1 MLLQLVSRRS
11 WRASA
16 PGVCLT
22 NKQIHSHRQH
32 QHNFLSLRHA
42 HSSSA
47 LQSNDS
53 SSSGNGNSPSP
64 PMVLAYADG
73 ASRGNPGKSGC
84 GALLIN
90 AESARVIASG
100 TSYLGEHETNNSA
113 EYKGLLLALHLA
125 QTHRVERMHVH
136 MDSELIIRQMQ
147 GVYRVKAPH
156 LRGLFAECQR
166 LCNAFE
172 SVTFSHVRR
181 EANADADKLAN
192 EAIDA
197 HERAQ
202 QVQEQLDKQV
212 QPQSES

>member
-1 MLLQLVSRRS
+1 MLLQLVAKRA
-11 WRASA
+11 WQASA
-16 PGVCLT
+16 PRVCLF
-22 NKQIHSHRQH
+22 NQQLHSQH
-32 QHNFLSLRHA
+32 YQQQHTQLLLLRHA

-47 LQSNDS
+47 SQFSDNNS
-53 SSSGNGNSPSP
+53 SPSP
-64 PMVLAYADG
+64 PPAVLAFADG

-84 GALLIN
+84 GALLID

-100 TSYLGEHETNNSA
+100 TSYLGERETNNSA

-125 QTHRVERMHVH
+125 QTHRAAHVHVH

-156 LRGLFAECQR
+156 LRGLFDECQR
-166 LCNAFE
+166 LCSTFE

-202 QVQEQLDKQV
+202 LQEQLEKQA
-212 QPQSES
+212 QPQSEQ

>member
-1 MLLQLVSRRS
+1 MLLQLVSRRA

-16 PGVCLT
+16 SRACLIDQ
-22 NKQIHSHRQH
+22 QIHSPHH
-32 QHNFLSLRHA
+32 QQSHKILVLRHA

-47 LQSNDS
+47 SQSSDNDS
-53 SSSGNGNSPSP
+53 SSSSP
-64 PMVLAYADG
+64 PAVLAYADG

-84 GALLIN
+84 GALLID

-100 TSYLGEHETNNSA
+100 TSYLGESETNNSA

-125 QTHRVERMHVH
+125 QTHKVARVHVH

-156 LRGLFAECQR
+156 LRGLFVECQR
-166 LCNAFE
+166 LCSAFE

-202 QVQEQLDKQV
+202 LQERLEK
-212 QPQSES
+212 QSEQP